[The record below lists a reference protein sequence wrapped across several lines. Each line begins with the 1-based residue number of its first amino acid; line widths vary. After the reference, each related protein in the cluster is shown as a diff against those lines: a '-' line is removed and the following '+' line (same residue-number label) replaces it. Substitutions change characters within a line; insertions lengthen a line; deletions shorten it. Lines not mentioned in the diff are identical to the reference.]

1 VSAARA
7 CGWAPPGTAPRVRP
21 AAPLGSVLPF
31 PRRLSA
37 PLARRLSALFPA
49 LLAALLVAAVL
60 LPALAP
66 RPGHAAAGTPR
77 EPLPESSEEL
87 ASRSPWT
94 RPASYPLEQRPDPGL
109 YRPSAEWIGRLIL
122 PSAEEAAAD
131 GDWVW
136 IELEQA
142 PAERQ
147 ELLGERLRLR
157 WADQPELQ
165 RLVRLVTT
173 DISLGEPARQAA
185 AAANVVPTRLDGRRK
200 VGPLQSLA
208 GARPRDDVIVRLD
221 GVSVGDGELRIA
233 RPPVQTS
240 GRWTALV
247 TVLDTA
253 SAPDPAAG
261 SAPDPAADP
270 DLLSVRHFNAA
281 SGAFDGPEER
291 IRIPLLPPDRFGRRQ
306 FDPRGLA
313 ASPLNAGGWLIHGAP
328 ATDGLFTVQSIEPR
342 QLLQL
347 TPQRRITGTAA
358 GLEHI
363 SRRSWGPVQLR
374 RGSLHTTLLEPSAAA
389 ADLRAEE
396 AWAVGDR
403 ALLLHL
409 FGGIGGADGEP
420 TPGWTVTGHFAF
432 GEAEVVRDP
441 FSGEPRFQLL
451 YHQIYANNP
460 NGIVS
465 GSQDASAYAGS
476 LQRGW
481 IGTRPIADVLVR
493 LDGDALDALA
503 LQTEILAARYRSGDG
518 GGVALVTPATSC
530 VQDSSQALWIA
541 LQQLSGDDALAG
553 LSPTQRQRR
562 LRLSDALDRL
572 LTPFGRVRSD
582 WRGNAEVTFSA
593 GTGLLTAEAGAGD
606 GSRVFTASQRPLD
619 VLLSWRSMLPR
630 RAHDAMAREF
640 LRAGL
645 PLWVLRSNQIP
656 GADPRLE
663 PLAPTMVLGQLPLL
677 GTLLQRLLDSLFP
690 PMVPTAQGFSLL
702 VLGIYG
708 ALALGYGFRSG
719 FLSGP
724 WRWPPLARLLPRAAG
739 LLLLPALVEELIFRV
754 ALLPHPL
761 EGEHGGS
768 LLAWIALST
777 GLFVLY
783 HPLAARLWY
792 RRARPVFDDPR
803 FLVQCT
809 LLGLACALVY
819 VVTGSLW
826 PPVLIHWLAV
836 LVWLEPLQGQL
847 RLAP

>member
-1 VSAARA
+1 M
-7 CGWAPPGTAPRVRP
+7 
-21 AAPLGSVLPF
+21 LPF

-94 RPASYPLEQRPDPGL
+94 RPASYPLDKRPDPGL

-247 TVLDTA
+247 TVLGHA
-253 SAPDPAAG
+253 SPPGAPPDAAPEAASDLTAG
-261 SAPDPAADP
+261 SGADP
-270 DLLSVRHFNAA
+270 DLVRVRHFNAA

-291 IRIPLLPPDRFGRRQ
+291 VRIPLLPPDRFGRRL

-313 ASPLNAGGWLIHGAP
+313 ASALNPGGWLIHGAP
-328 ATDGLFTVQSIEPR
+328 AADGVFTVQSIEPR
-342 QLLQL
+342 ALLSL
-347 TPQRRITGTAA
+347 TPQRRISGTAA

-363 SRRSWGPVQLR
+363 SRRNWGPGQLQ
-374 RGSLHTTLLEPSAAA
+374 RGSLHTTLLVPDRRRLDERGA
-389 ADLRAEE
+389 AD
-396 AWAVGDR
+396 WAVGDR
-403 ALLLHL
+403 ALLIHL
-409 FGGIGGADGEP
+409 FGGIGGADGEASP
-420 TPGWTVTGHFAF
+420 VPWTVPGHFSF

-441 FSGEPRFQLL
+441 ISAEPRLDLRYF
-451 YHQIYANNP
+451 QIYTNNP

-465 GSQDASAYAGS
+465 GSLHASAYAGS

-481 IGTRPIADVLVR
+481 IGTRPISDVLVR
-493 LDGDALDALA
+493 VDGPALDAIA
-503 LQTEILAARYRSGDG
+503 LQAEILAARYRSGDG
-518 GGVALVTPATSC
+518 DGLALGTPSTSC
-530 VQDSSQALWIA
+530 VQDSMQALWIA
-541 LQQLSGDDALAG
+541 LQQLRQDSDLDDLPAAG
-553 LSPTQRQRR
+553 RERR
-562 LRLSDALDRL
+562 LQLADALDRL
-572 LTPFGRVRSD
+572 LTPFGRVRGD

-593 GTGLLTAEAGAGD
+593 GTGRLSAGD
-606 GSRVFTASQRPLD
+606 PGEGARSPFEASQRLVD

-640 LRAGL
+640 LTAGL

-663 PLAPTMVLGQLPLL
+663 PLAPTTVLGQLPVL

-690 PMVPTAQGFSLL
+690 PLLPSAQGFSLL
-702 VLGIYG
+702 VLGVYS
-708 ALALGYGFRSG
+708 ALALGHGLRSG

-724 WRWPPLARLLPRAAG
+724 ATWPPLQQLLPRAAG

-761 EGEHGGS
+761 EGVHGGA
-768 LLAWIALST
+768 LLAWIALSV

-792 RRARPVFDDPR
+792 QQARPLFHDPR

-809 LLGLACALVY
+809 LLGLACALVF

-836 LVWLEPLQGQL
+836 LVWLEPLQG
-847 RLAP
+847 RLHLQPVPVAAPQSGGASAV

>member
-1 VSAARA
+1 MSAARG
-7 CGWAPPGTAPRVRP
+7 CGWAPPGAAPRVRP

-31 PRRLSA
+31 PRRLTA
-37 PLARRLSALFPA
+37 PLPRR
-49 LLAALLVAAVL
+49 LAALLTPLLAVLLVVTLL

-94 RPASYPLEQRPDPGL
+94 RPASYPLELRPDAGL
-109 YRPSAEWIGRLIL
+109 YRPSATWIGRLIL
-122 PSAEEAAAD
+122 PSAEEPGPA

-142 PAERQ
+142 PADRQ
-147 ELLGERLRLR
+147 ELIGERLRLR
-157 WADQPELQ
+157 WAEQPALQ
-165 RLVRLVTT
+165 RLVRTVTT
-173 DISLGEPARQAA
+173 DISLGEMARQAA
-185 AAANVVPTRLDGRRK
+185 AAANVVPTRLDGRRA

-221 GVSVGDGELRIA
+221 GVSVADGDLRIA
-233 RPPVQTS
+233 RTPVQTS

-247 TVLDTA
+247 TVL
-253 SAPDPAAG
+253 G
-261 SAPDPAADP
+261 SAAADDPSAEP
-270 DLLSVRHFNAA
+270 DLLRVRHFNGA

-328 ATDGLFTVQSIEPR
+328 AADGLFTVQSIESR

-347 TPQRRITGTAA
+347 TPQRRLSGIAA
-358 GLEHI
+358 GLEYI
-363 SRRSWGPVQLR
+363 SGGTWGPAQLR
-374 RGSLHTTLLEPSAAA
+374 RGSLHTTLLEPGRAA
-389 ADLRAEE
+389 ADLRAQE

-409 FGGIGGADGEP
+409 FGGIGGADAEP

-465 GSQDASAYAGS
+465 GSQDASAYTGN

-493 LDGDALDALA
+493 VDGEVLDTLA
-503 LQTEILAARYRSGDG
+503 VQTEILAARYRSGDG
-518 GGVALVTPATSC
+518 SGVALVTPATSC
-530 VQDSSQALWIA
+530 VQDSSQALWIT
-541 LQQLSGDDALAG
+541 LQQLRREDALAG
-553 LSPTQRQRR
+553 LSPAQRQRR
-562 LRLSDALDRL
+562 LRLGEALDRL

-593 GTGLLTAEAGAGD
+593 GTGLLTAEAGE
-606 GSRVFTASQRPLD
+606 GSRSPFMASQRLGD

-663 PLAPTMVLGQLPLL
+663 PLAPTTVLGQLPVL

-690 PMVPTAQGFSLL
+690 PLVPTAQGFSLL
-702 VLGIYG
+702 VLGIYA
-708 ALALGYGFRSG
+708 ALALGHGFRSG
-719 FLSGP
+719 FLTGP
-724 WRWPPLARLLPRAAG
+724 WRWPPLGRLLPRAAG
-739 LLLLPALVEELIFRV
+739 LLLMPALVEELIFRV

-761 EGEHGGS
+761 EGEHGGP

-792 RRARPVFDDPR
+792 RQARVLFHDPR

-809 LLGLACALVY
+809 LLGLACGLVY

-836 LVWLEPLQGQL
+836 LVWLEPLQGRL

>member
-1 VSAARA
+1 MSVARG
-7 CGWAPPGTAPRVRP
+7 CGWAPPGAAPRVRP
-21 AAPLGSVLPF
+21 AAPLGSVLPS
-31 PRRLSA
+31 PRRLTA
-37 PLARRLSALFPA
+37 PLARRLPSLLSA
-49 LLAALLVAAVL
+49 LLAALLVVAVL

-94 RPASYPLEQRPDPGL
+94 RPESYPLDQRPDPGL
-109 YRPSAEWIGRLIL
+109 YRPSAAWIGRLIL
-122 PSAEEAAAD
+122 PSAEEPGPE

-147 ELLGERLRLR
+147 ELIGERLRLR
-157 WADQPELQ
+157 WAEQPGVQ
-165 RLVRLVTT
+165 RLVRTVTT

-185 AAANVVPTRLDGRRK
+185 AAANVVPTRLDGRRE

-247 TVLDTA
+247 TVLGTA
-253 SAPDPAAG
+253 PADDP
-261 SAPDPAADP
+261 SADP
-270 DLLSVRHFNAA
+270 DLLRVRHFNAA

-328 ATDGLFTVQSIEPR
+328 AADGLFTVQSTEPR
-342 QLLQL
+342 QLLEL
-347 TPQRRITGTAA
+347 TPQRRVSGTAA
-358 GLEHI
+358 SLGHI
-363 SRRSWGPVQLR
+363 SRRNWGPAQLG
-374 RGSLHTTLLEPSAAA
+374 RGSLHTTLLQPSGAA
-389 ADLRAEE
+389 ADLRALEE
-396 AWAVGDR
+396 WAVGDR

-441 FSGEPRFQLL
+441 FSGEPRFRLL

-460 NGIVS
+460 NGIIS

-493 LDGDALDALA
+493 LDGDALDAVA

-518 GGVALVTPATSC
+518 SGVALVTPATSC

-541 LQQLSGDDALAG
+541 LQQLRREDALAG
-553 LSPTQRQRR
+553 LSPAQRQRR
-562 LRLSDALDRL
+562 LRLANALDGL

-593 GTGLLTAEAGAGD
+593 GTGLLTTEAGVGN
-606 GSRVFTASQRPLD
+606 GSSPFAASQRPLD

-663 PLAPTMVLGQLPLL
+663 PLAPTTVLGQLPVL

-690 PMVPTAQGFSLL
+690 PLVPAAQGFSLL
-702 VLGIYG
+702 VLVIYG
-708 ALALGYGFRSG
+708 AVALSHGFRSG
-719 FLSGP
+719 FLVGP
-724 WRWPPLARLLPRAAG
+724 WRWTPLGGLLPRAAC

-754 ALLPHPL
+754 VLLPHPL

-768 LLAWIALST
+768 LLAWIAFST

-792 RRARPVFDDPR
+792 RQARPVFDDPR

-826 PPVLIHWLAV
+826 PPVLIHWVAV
-836 LVWLEPLQGQL
+836 LVWLEPLQGRL

>member
-1 VSAARA
+1 M
-7 CGWAPPGTAPRVRP
+7 
-21 AAPLGSVLPF
+21 
-31 PRRLSA
+31 
-37 PLARRLSALFPA
+37 LAGL
-49 LLAALLVAAVL
+49 LLVL
-60 LPALAP
+60 ALAP
-66 RPGHAAAGTPR
+66 QSGHGAAGTPR
-77 EPLPESSEEL
+77 DPLPQSSDEL
-87 ASRSPWT
+87 ARRSPWN
-94 RPASYPLEQRPDPGL
+94 RPEAYPLERRPAPGL
-109 YRPSAEWIGRLIL
+109 YRPSGEWIGRLIL
-122 PSAEEAAAD
+122 PSAEEPGPD

-142 PAERQ
+142 PADRQ
-147 ELLGERLRLR
+147 QLIGERLPLR
-157 WADQPELQ
+157 WAAQPELE
-165 RLVRLVTT
+165 RLVRTVTT
-173 DISLGEPARQAA
+173 DITLGEGARQAA
-185 AAANVVPTRLDGRRK
+185 AAANVVPTRLDGRRQ

-208 GARPRDDVIVRLD
+208 GARPLDDVTVRLD
-221 GVSVGDGELRIA
+221 GVSLTEDALRIS
-233 RPPVQTS
+233 RPPVQIS

-247 TVLDTA
+247 TVLD
-253 SAPDPAAG
+253 
-261 SAPDPAADP
+261 DPAADP
-270 DLLSVRHFNAA
+270 LADPDLLRVRHFNAA
-281 SGAFDGPEER
+281 SAAFDGPEER
-291 IRIPLLPPDRFGRRQ
+291 VRIPLLPPDRFGRRL

-313 ASPLNAGGWLIHGAP
+313 PSPLNPDGWLIHGAP
-328 ATDGLFTVQSIEPR
+328 AADGVFTVQSIEPR
-342 QLLQL
+342 ALLQL
-347 TPQRRITGTAA
+347 TPQRRIRGTAA
-358 GLEHI
+358 GLEYI
-363 SRRSWGPVQLR
+363 SQRSWGPGQLR
-374 RGSLHTTLLEPSAAA
+374 RGGLHTALLQPSSVA
-389 ADLRAEE
+389 ADLRA
-396 AWAVGDR
+396 ADDWSLGDR

-441 FSGEPRFQLL
+441 FSGEPRFRLL

-493 LDGDALDALA
+493 VDGAALDGLA

-518 GGVALVTPATSC
+518 TGVALVTPATSC

-541 LQQLSGDDALAG
+541 LQQLRREDALAG
-553 LSPTQRQRR
+553 LSPAQRQRR
-562 LRLSDALDRL
+562 LRLAESLDRL

-593 GTGLLTAEAGAGD
+593 GTGLLTAAAGG
-606 GSRVFTASQRPLD
+606 GSRSPFEASQRLGD

-630 RAHDAMAREF
+630 RTHDALAREF

-663 PLAPTMVLGQLPLL
+663 PLAPTTLLGQLPVL

-690 PMVPTAQGFSLL
+690 PVVPTAQGFSLL
-702 VLGIYG
+702 VLGIYS
-708 ALALGYGFRSG
+708 ALALGHGFRSG
-719 FLSGP
+719 FLTGP
-724 WRWPPLARLLPRAAG
+724 WRRPPSGLLPRAAG

-761 EGEHGGS
+761 EGEPVGT

-792 RRARPVFDDPR
+792 RQARGLFHDPR

-819 VVTGSLW
+819 AVTGSIW
-826 PPVLIHWLAV
+826 PAVLIHWLAV
-836 LVWLEPLQGQL
+836 LVWLEPLQGRL
-847 RLAP
+847 RLQPAADGLPQAAGRPI